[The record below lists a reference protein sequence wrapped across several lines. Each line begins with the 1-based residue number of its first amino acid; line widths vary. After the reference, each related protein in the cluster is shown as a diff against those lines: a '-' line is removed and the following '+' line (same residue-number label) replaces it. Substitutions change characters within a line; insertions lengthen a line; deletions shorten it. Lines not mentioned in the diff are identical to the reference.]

1 MFVMGQ
7 VTIYLE
13 DEVEKKMVDAAKSAH
28 LSKSKWVARLIKDE
42 VATEWPQS
50 IVNLNGAWSDFPNID
65 DIRGGMGRDS
75 AREPF

>member
-1 MFVMGQ
+1 MGQ

-28 LSKSKWVARLIKDE
+28 LSKSKWIARLIKEE

-50 IVNLNGAWSDFPNID
+50 IINLNGAWGDFPDIG
-65 DIRGGMGRDS
+65 DIRGKIGKDS
-75 AREPF
+75 AREEL